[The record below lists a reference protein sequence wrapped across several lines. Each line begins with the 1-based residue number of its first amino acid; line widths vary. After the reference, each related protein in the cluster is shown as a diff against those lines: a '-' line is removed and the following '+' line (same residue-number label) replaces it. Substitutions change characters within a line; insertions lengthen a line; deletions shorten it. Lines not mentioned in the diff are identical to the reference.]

1 MTMRS
6 TSERPADAAARRKL
20 DRSRAM
26 RDLAADWQRW
36 SPAERVTGTLLMGTI
51 TLALAAFYAAEIFP
65 H

>member
-6 TSERPADAAARRKL
+6 TSERPAYAAARRKPT
-20 DRSRAM
+20 RSRAM

-36 SPAERVTGTLLMGTI
+36 TPGERVTGALLMGTI
-51 TLALAAFYAAEIFP
+51 TLALGAFYAAQIFQ

>member
-6 TSERPADAAARRKL
+6 TSEQPAYAAARRKAA
-20 DRSRAM
+20 RSRVM

-36 SPAERVTGTLLMGTI
+36 TPAERVTGALLMGTI
-51 TLALAAFYAAEIFP
+51 TLALAAFYAARIFQ